1 MLLLRCVNLSGFTY
15 QVYTPSFRGAVC
27 TPLGGPSLHTLFT
40 YPVYI
45 PVYTSSLRAQ
55 FTYLLPGLPPHPTL
69 AVSVSISTLLFL
81 DRLQKPTLC
90 ICIARTILQLL
101 NPPTLSGYTTTVG
114 VAVLRLGKF
123 YTWGVPQMARCQNVL
138 EDYTGFT

>member
-55 FTYLLPGLPPHPTL
+55 FAYLLPGLPPTSNTCGVGKHFHVAIPRPVAKAHTLHLHSTDNITTAQPTDL
-69 AVSVSISTLLFL
+69 VWLHNNSKVLLCCNWVSSTHGDSPKWL
-81 DRLQKPTLC
+81 
-90 ICIARTILQLL
+90 
-101 NPPTLSGYTTTVG
+101 G
-114 VAVLRLGKF
+114 VKMCWRI
-123 YTWGVPQMARCQNVL
+123 T
-138 EDYTGFT
+138 

>member
-1 MLLLRCVNLSGFTY
+1 MFLLRCVNLSGFTY

-101 NPPTLSGYTTTVG
+101 NPPTLSVVTQQQRVVLYCDWVSSTHGDFPEWLG
-114 VAVLRLGKF
+114 VKMCWRI
-123 YTWGVPQMARCQNVL
+123 T
-138 EDYTGFT
+138 

>member
-1 MLLLRCVNLSGFTY
+1 MHASWWTQFT
-15 QVYTPSFRGAVC
+15 
-27 TPLGGPSLHTLFT
+27 H
-40 YPVYI
+40 PVYI
-45 PVYTSSLRAQ
+45 PSLHAGLHIQ
-55 FTYLLPGLPPHPTL
+55 FARPAYIPAPRVTPPHPTL

-90 ICIARTILQLL
+90 ICIARTLLQLL

-123 YTWGVPQMARCQNVL
+123 YTWGLPRMARCQNVL
-138 EDYTGFT
+138 EDYIGFTYGLHAPGANLGFKWRFNGVP

>member
-1 MLLLRCVNLSGFTY
+1 MYIWPRAKKRLAERTKIVLLLRCVNLSGFTH

-55 FTYLLPGLPPHPTL
+55 FTYLLPGLPPTSNTCGVGKHFHVAIPRPVAKAHTLHLHSTDNITTARPTDL
-69 AVSVSISTLLFL
+69 VWLHNNSGW
-81 DRLQKPTLC
+81 C
-90 ICIARTILQLL
+90 WIAI
-101 NPPTLSGYTTTVG
+101 G
-114 VAVLRLGKF
+114 
-123 YTWGVPQMARCQNVL
+123 
-138 EDYTGFT
+138 